1 MKNRGRSESSISLN
15 LVSRILLGLFMLVP
29 GLIQLFVSGSASV
42 SVLFLEFGFP
52 FPLAWAWL
60 LIAAQLI
67 AGLALLTNYNVVRF
81 AWIAIGVIIF
91 TLLFVVIRWED
102 IVHTNLS
109 SLLLHLIALVSY
121 VALLSEE

>member
-1 MKNRGRSESSISLN
+1 
-15 LVSRILLGLFMLVP
+15 MLVP

-52 FPLAWAWL
+52 FPLSWAWL

-67 AGLALLTNYNVVRF
+67 AGLALLTHYNVVRF